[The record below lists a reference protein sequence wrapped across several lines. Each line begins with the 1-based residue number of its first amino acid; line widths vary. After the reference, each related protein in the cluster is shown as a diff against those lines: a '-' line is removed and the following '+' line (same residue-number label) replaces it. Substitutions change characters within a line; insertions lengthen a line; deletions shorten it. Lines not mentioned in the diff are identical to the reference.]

1 MNWRSCSLVVAAI
14 LAVVTLAAPA
24 SADVLYEN
32 GPIRA
37 DQEAW
42 TINFGFIVSDSFTI
56 SSPNATVNGLQFGG
70 WVFPGDVIESVEVSI
85 TSDEFGGT
93 TYFDQQ
99 VSLIQS
105 DCQANHLGLNT
116 CLETGMFSGVDLA
129 QGTYFVNLQN
139 AVVSNDDPAYWDE
152 NTGIGCHSQGCP
164 SQASESSVGTINSES
179 FTILGSAGGATV
191 PEPGSLLLFG
201 SGAAAAFGLL
211 RRKLL

>member
-1 MNWRSCSLVVAAI
+1 MSWHKSLLTTATVLSA
-14 LAVVTLAAPA
+14 LSLPA

-56 SSPNATVNGLQFGG
+56 STPNATVNGFQFGG
-70 WVFPGDVIESVEVSI
+70 WVFPGDVIESVKVSI

-105 DCQANHLGLNT
+105 DCEANHLGLWT
-116 CLETGMFSGVDLA
+116 CLETGTFSGVDLG
-129 QGTYFVNLQN
+129 QGTYFINLQN
-139 AVVSNDDPAYWDE
+139 AVTNNGDPAYWDE

-179 FTILGSAGGATV
+179 FSILGSSGGGTV

-201 SGAAAAFGLL
+201 SGVVAGVGFV
-211 RRKLL
+211 RRKLR

>member
-1 MNWRSCSLVVAAI
+1 MFRFLALASLTVAA
-14 LAVVTLAAPA
+14 TLPA

-99 VSLIQS
+99 VPLIQS
-105 DCQANHLGLNT
+105 DCEANHLGLWT
-116 CLETGMFSGVDLA
+116 CLETGTFSGVNLG
-129 QGTYFVNLQN
+129 QGTYFINLQN
-139 AVVSNDDPAYWDE
+139 AVTNNGDPAYWDE
-152 NTGIGCHSQGCP
+152 NTGIGCHSEGCP

-179 FTILGSAGGATV
+179 FSILGSSGGATV

-201 SGAAAAFGLL
+201 SGVVAGIGFL
-211 RRKLL
+211 RRKLR